1 MIDVNGRKVH
11 IMDTGVIRSHKY
23 VCILRKLGHDY
34 AGVIR
39 NSRHTDFS
47 AAASHRP
54 RTDYKTRTQSI

>member
-1 MIDVNGRKVH
+1 
-11 IMDTGVIRSHKY
+11 MDTGGYQISY

-47 AAASHRP
+47 AAAAASHRP
-54 RTDYKTRTQSI
+54 PTDYKTRTHSI